1 MQACSGINAD
11 LMGQGFQAD
20 WVVRHLPVQTPST
33 VAKDSGCD
41 QNCSTQLVHFTGPL
55 WCSFMAYIVRR
66 QSVYYLNLR
75 LPKHL
80 FPNRH
85 TLRLSLRVRE
95 RQAALFL
102 ASSLAQQV
110 SRHLSEHPLTA
121 PEMLRTLCE
130 QWREAIPQPSLPTA
144 SGAVPAAIQKPRGEG
159 PTLATLSKLY
169 IEEGKRGGTWRQGSI
184 DDVERSL
191 ADLFELM
198 GDMPAAAFGAQ
209 QGRLLKEQL
218 SRCPQ
223 YFGLRPE
230 FKGKTLRQVVDSG
243 ASYKTITSVTVNN
256 RLRKLTAFMNWC
268 KSNGYVQEN
277 PLAGMKVMTG
287 SAKEARL
294 SFDRH
299 DLVALLDPEALR
311 KEARKHPWRFWL
323 PLLGRATGC
332 RLEELCQLR
341 VDDFIEQQG
350 IPCIRIDDSREDQN
364 LKNANSRRMLPLHP
378 TLLDLGLLSHV
389 ESVRASGADRLFP
402 ELEAVRGKLGH
413 APSKWFGRYKT
424 KLGITDPR
432 KTFHSFRHTLIDD
445 LRDAGVQDSLIKRI
459 AGHEDSAVTFSVYGS
474 RTPLKAM
481 LEALLTIP
489 MTAAAGGS
497 CR

>member
-1 MQACSGINAD
+1 MQACTGINAS

-20 WVVRHLPVQTPST
+20 EVVDHRPVQTPST
-33 VAKDSGCD
+33 VAQGSGCD

-85 TLRLSLRVRE
+85 TLRISLRVRE
-95 RQAALFL
+95 RQAALYL
-102 ASSLAQQV
+102 ATSLAQRV
-110 SRHLSEHPLTA
+110 SSHLSEHPLTPPETLRMLCVQWCTSSPMPTCRAA
-121 PEMLRTLCE
+121 PQQAMG
-130 QWREAIPQPSLPTA
+130 PTA
-144 SGAVPAAIQKPRGEG
+144 KPTSGG
-159 PTLATLSKLY
+159 PTLATLSKHY
-169 IEEGKRGGTWRQGSI
+169 IEEGKRGGTWRQGSVE
-184 DDVERSL
+184 DVERAL

-198 GDMPAAAFGAQ
+198 GDMPAVAFGPQ
-209 QGRLLKEQL
+209 QARLLKERL
-218 SRCPQ
+218 SQCPQ

-230 FKGKTLRQVVDSG
+230 FKGKTLRQVVESG
-243 ASYKTITSVTVNN
+243 ASYKTITAVTVNN
-256 RLRKLTAFMNWC
+256 RLRKLTAFLNWC
-268 KSNGYVQEN
+268 KANGYVSDN

-299 DLVALLDPEALR
+299 DLVALLDQEALR
-311 KEARKHPWRFWL
+311 KEARKNPWRYWL
-323 PLLGRATGC
+323 PLLGRATGA

-350 IPCIRIDDSREDQN
+350 IQCLRIDDNGAGQN
-364 LKNANSRRMLPLHP
+364 LKNASSRRVIPLHP
-378 TLLDLGLLSHV
+378 SLLDMGLLQHI
-389 ESVRASGADRLFP
+389 ESVKAAGADRVFP

-424 KLGITDPR
+424 KQGVTDGR

-459 AGHEDSAVTFSVYGS
+459 AGHEDAAVTFSVYGS
-474 RTPLKAM
+474 RNPIRAM
-481 LEALLTIP
+481 LEALSHISL
-489 MTAAAGGS
+489 
-497 CR
+497 

>member
-1 MQACSGINAD
+1 
-11 LMGQGFQAD
+11 
-20 WVVRHLPVQTPST
+20 
-33 VAKDSGCD
+33 
-41 QNCSTQLVHFTGPL
+41 
-55 WCSFMAYIVRR
+55 MAYIVRR

-85 TLRLSLRVRE
+85 TLRISLRVRE
-95 RQAALFL
+95 RQAALYL
-102 ASSLAQQV
+102 ATSLAQQV
-110 SRHLSEHPLTA
+110 SSHLSEHPLTPPETLRVLCVQWCKSSPMPTPRAA
-121 PEMLRTLCE
+121 PQQAMG
-130 QWREAIPQPSLPTA
+130 PTA
-144 SGAVPAAIQKPRGEG
+144 KPTSGG
-159 PTLATLSKLY
+159 PSLATLSKLY

-184 DDVERSL
+184 DDVERAL
-191 ADLFELM
+191 ADLFELT
-198 GDMPAAAFGAQ
+198 GDMPAVAFDAQ
-209 QGRLLKEQL
+209 QARLVKERL

-230 FKGKTLRQVVDSG
+230 FKGKTLREVIESG
-243 ASYKTITSVTVNN
+243 SSYKTITAVTVNN
-256 RLRKLTAFMNWC
+256 RLRKLTAFLNWC
-268 KSNGYVQEN
+268 KANGHVSDN

-294 SFDRH
+294 SFDCH
-299 DLVALLDPEALR
+299 DLVALLNHEALR
-311 KEARKHPWRFWL
+311 KEARKHPWRYWL
-323 PLLGRATGC
+323 PLLGRATGA

-350 IPCIRIDDSREDQN
+350 IQCIRIDDSQEGQS
-364 LKNANSRRMLPLHP
+364 LKNASSRRLLPLHP
-378 TLLDLGLLSHV
+378 ALLDLGLLVYV
-389 ESVRASGADRLFP
+389 ESVRVSGADRLFP

-413 APSKWFGRYKT
+413 APSKWFGRYKI
-424 KLGITDPR
+424 KQGITDTR

-459 AGHEDSAVTFSVYGS
+459 AGHEDAAVTFSVYGS

-489 MTAAAGGS
+489 MTATAGGYDYTMTTIKRMS
-497 CR
+497 VMGIL

>member
-1 MQACSGINAD
+1 
-11 LMGQGFQAD
+11 
-20 WVVRHLPVQTPST
+20 
-33 VAKDSGCD
+33 
-41 QNCSTQLVHFTGPL
+41 
-55 WCSFMAYIVRR
+55 MAYIVRR

-85 TLRLSLRVRE
+85 TLRISLRVRE
-95 RQAALFL
+95 RQAALYL
-102 ASSLAQQV
+102 ATSLAQRV
-110 SRHLSEHPLTA
+110 SSHLNEHPLTP
-121 PEMLRTLCE
+121 PETLRVLCV
-130 QWREAIPQPSLPTA
+130 QWRDSSPRPLPCTASKQAVAPTA
-144 SGAVPAAIQKPRGEG
+144 KPASSG

-184 DDVERSL
+184 DDVERAL

-198 GDMPAAAFGAQ
+198 GDMPAAAFDPQ
-209 QGRLLKEQL
+209 QARLLKERL
-218 SRCPQ
+218 SQCPQ

-230 FKGKTLRQVVDSG
+230 FKGKTLREVVESG
-243 ASYKTITSVTVNN
+243 SSYKTITAVTVNN
-256 RLRKLTAFMNWC
+256 RLRKLTAFVNWC
-268 KSNGYVQEN
+268 KANGYVTDN

-299 DLVALLDPEALR
+299 DLVALLDHEALR
-311 KEARKHPWRFWL
+311 KEARKNPWRYWL
-323 PLLGRATGC
+323 PLLGRATGA

-350 IPCIRIDDSREDQN
+350 IQCIRIDDNGAGQN
-364 LKNANSRRMLPLHP
+364 LKNASSRRVIPLHP
-378 TLLDLGLLSHV
+378 SLLDMGLLQHI
-389 ESVRASGADRLFP
+389 ESVKATGADRVFP

-424 KLGITDPR
+424 KQGVTDGR

-459 AGHEDSAVTFSVYGS
+459 AGHEDAAVTFSVYGS
-474 RTPLKAM
+474 RNPIRAM
-481 LEALLTIP
+481 LEALSHISL
-489 MTAAAGGS
+489 
-497 CR
+497 

>member
-1 MQACSGINAD
+1 
-11 LMGQGFQAD
+11 
-20 WVVRHLPVQTPST
+20 
-33 VAKDSGCD
+33 
-41 QNCSTQLVHFTGPL
+41 
-55 WCSFMAYIVRR
+55 MAYIVRR

-85 TLRLSLRVRE
+85 TLRISLRVRE
-95 RQAALFL
+95 RQAALYL
-102 ASSLAQQV
+102 ATSLAQRV
-110 SRHLSEHPLTA
+110 SSHLSEHPLTP
-121 PEMLRTLCE
+121 PETLRVLCS
-130 QWREAIPQPSLPTA
+130 QWCNSSPMPTA
-144 SGAVPAAIQKPRGEG
+144 RAAPQQAMAPTPRPASGG

-184 DDVERSL
+184 EDVERAL

-198 GDMPAAAFGAQ
+198 GDMPALAFDAQ
-209 QGRLLKEQL
+209 QARLLKERL

-230 FKGKTLRQVVDSG
+230 FKGKTLKQVVESG
-243 ASYKTITSVTVNN
+243 STYKTITAVTINN

-268 KSNGYVQEN
+268 KSNGYVTDN

-294 SFDRH
+294 SFDRR
-299 DLVALLDPEALR
+299 DLAVLLDHEALR
-311 KEARKHPWRFWL
+311 KEARKHPWRYWL
-323 PLLGRATGC
+323 PLMGRATGA

-341 VDDFIEQQG
+341 VDDFTEQQG
-350 IPCIRIDDSREDQN
+350 IQCIRIDDSREGQN
-364 LKNANSRRMLPLHP
+364 LKNASSRRILPLHP
-378 TLLDLGLLSHV
+378 ALLDLGLLQHV
-389 ESVRASGADRLFP
+389 ESVRASGVDRLFP
-402 ELEAVRGKLGH
+402 ELDAVRGKLGH

-459 AGHEDSAVTFSVYGS
+459 AGHEDGAVTFSIYGS
-474 RTPLKAM
+474 RSPLKAM
-481 LEALLTIP
+481 AEALNQLQLIL
-489 MTAAAGGS
+489 
-497 CR
+497 